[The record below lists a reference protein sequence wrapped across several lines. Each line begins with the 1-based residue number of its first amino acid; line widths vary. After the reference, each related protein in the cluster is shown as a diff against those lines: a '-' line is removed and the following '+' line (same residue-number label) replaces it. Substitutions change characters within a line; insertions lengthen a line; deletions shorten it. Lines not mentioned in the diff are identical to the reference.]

1 MWARFG
7 YSGKD
12 TRKHTA
18 DVPALAGLDPVEKDM
33 PSGNDPSMILEA
45 KQIPLYSS
53 SKRSKQQQTNQRQ
66 NQTGLEQESPNDD
79 EKDTE
84 TGQKGDKL
92 THIAATTASRKTWDA
107 HRDLPT

>member
-92 THIAATTASRKTWDA
+92 THLPPPNVGRQASWK
-107 HRDLPT
+107 